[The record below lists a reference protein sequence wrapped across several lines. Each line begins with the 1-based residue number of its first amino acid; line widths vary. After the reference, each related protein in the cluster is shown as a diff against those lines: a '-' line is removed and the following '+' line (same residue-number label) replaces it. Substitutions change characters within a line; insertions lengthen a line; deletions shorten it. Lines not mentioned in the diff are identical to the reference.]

1 MTRALCAPT
10 DKTGKV
16 FVVVEHG
23 MRRCLICEEWFT
35 QAGSRQHANAVCHPQ
50 TRSPTL
56 PINLAAVG
64 RYR

>member
-16 FVVVEHG
+16 FVVVKFG
-23 MRRCLICEEWFT
+23 MRRCLICEGWFT

-50 TRSPTL
+50 RHCPSPPTDIKER
-56 PINLAAVG
+56 PTA
-64 RYR
+64 